1 MVKSIFSFFKWAIA
15 GRTLFNLFSYIQAI
29 YTIFFDLSRIW
40 TRIIRVEGE
49 HADHLNT
56 TKANTNNSLP
66 DDSVGIRAEFWKV
79 QLHTLYKKSPKI
91 VYQITEAVFCGR
103 LSCAVLS
110 PEILFPLNVPKSSN
124 IECSAKHTFASFEC
138 CCIKRSVCT
147 SLSLSTCMLG
157 IFHNKKV
164 KI

>member
-1 MVKSIFSFFKWAIA
+1 M
-15 GRTLFNLFSYIQAI
+15 
-29 YTIFFDLSRIW
+29 
-40 TRIIRVEGE
+40 
-49 HADHLNT
+49 
-56 TKANTNNSLP
+56 
-66 DDSVGIRAEFWKV
+66 
-79 QLHTLYKKSPKI
+79 HTLYKKSPKI

-147 SLSLSTCMLG
+147 SLSLSTCIYLSLYTFPYAYVNLFISVY
-157 IFHNKKV
+157 IFLCTVIYPCVSIYQGSACLPSIPTIRVRVLLKCA
-164 KI
+164 ILL

>member
-1 MVKSIFSFFKWAIA
+1 M
-15 GRTLFNLFSYIQAI
+15 
-29 YTIFFDLSRIW
+29 
-40 TRIIRVEGE
+40 
-49 HADHLNT
+49 
-56 TKANTNNSLP
+56 
-66 DDSVGIRAEFWKV
+66 
-79 QLHTLYKKSPKI
+79 HTLYKKSPKI

-147 SLSLSTCMLG
+147 SLSLSTCIYLSLYTYPYALCIYLPMCSYISLC
-157 IFHNKKV
+157 IDLSEYIPLYAYHVSVYLFLFMSLSLSV
-164 KI
+164 A